1 MLTGSSMRSV
11 KDPIP
16 RYRVLSFSLQHVP
29 SVVSEAPHGG
39 VRFSMYND
47 LNVYKKLCTF

>member
-1 MLTGSSMRSV
+1 MAFECLGWFLDVSF
-11 KDPIP
+11 
-16 RYRVLSFSLQHVP
+16 LSFFLSFFLQYVP

-39 VRFSMYND
+39 VGFSMYND